1 MHLEGPQMYQMN
13 RQINSFQN
21 IWGMLL
27 EKYYRLAR
35 KIDSLQKN
43 TSNGYFGGHDS
54 GLPDFGRPWTPN
66 GWHQVNCWGGPENF
80 VI

>member
-1 MHLEGPQMYQMN
+1 MHVEGPQMYQMN

-43 TSNGYFGGHDS
+43 T
-54 GLPDFGRPWTPN
+54 
-66 GWHQVNCWGGPENF
+66 
-80 VI
+80 